1 MKKMNT
7 AFASAALLMLGLAC
21 GIPQEQFDDVRSEL
35 QGTRADLVTV
45 QTRITGLE
53 EASRETADVIATL
66 RGGISDLQVEVE
78 VSNSL
83 LREANAGL
91 EAAGEQLAQKDRT
104 LATLSTDLES
114 RNDDIVE
121 LRLTVDGLEDSL
133 TNSADAFANLEQT
146 LADSDAA
153 LQDSLQEAADLG
165 VDLTLLDATNTD
177 LRRQVTLT
185 EAANEGLNGRVE
197 VLQAQVDENSAEVVQ
212 AEIEDLKS
220 QRDALAAKVNQLSAL
235 TEEYV
240 SDPKVEIESS
250 GLACTGSMLPL
261 LHCGDMVIMQTNL
274 KRRDVQVG
282 DIISF
287 RRRDCFTG
295 RSVTDS
301 ITLHRVV
308 DIDAGWFVTR
318 GDNNYT
324 VDSCRLPLNNVT
336 GKLLAYIEDIYP
348 EHYMGTANYEA
359 IKANFNELQELFNRD
374 LSIFREQE
382 ERLEDAE
389 DEYNDGRISYSRY
402 VDVWEDT
409 RDDRISLLGLLAK
422 RDDLAD
428 TFFGLQDLIIQR
440 NYNDADWAHLVD

>member
-1 MKKMNT
+1 MEHHPGPCT
-7 AFASAALLMLGLAC
+7 TTHRLLDGALHTVGQRSAAQAAAPRAAALAIVM
-21 GIPQEQFDDVRSEL
+21 GVFSKSPSDSVTAISIPDSLNESEL
-35 QGTRADLVTV
+35 RKTLRDTYGMHLAGGQDHLKGKIIRMSHMGYV
-45 QTRITGLE
+45 
-53 EASRETADVIATL
+53 DVIDTL
-66 RGGISDLQVEVE
+66 GAIAAIEQAAHRLRHAFDLGAGLTLSDQ
-78 VSNSL
+78 
-83 LREANAGL
+83 ANA
-91 EAAGEQLAQKDRT
+91 
-104 LATLSTDLES
+104 
-114 RNDDIVE
+114 
-121 LRLTVDGLEDSL
+121 
-133 TNSADAFANLEQT
+133 
-146 LADSDAA
+146 
-153 LQDSLQEAADLG
+153 
-165 VDLTLLDATNTD
+165 D
-177 LRRQVTLT
+177 LRRQVALT
-185 EAANEGLNGRVE
+185 EAANEDLNGRVE
-197 VLQAQVDENSAEVVQ
+197 VLQAQVDENLAEVVQ
-212 AEIEDLKS
+212 AEIEDLKN
-220 QRDALAAKVNQLSAL
+220 QRDALVAKVNQLSAL
-235 TEEYV
+235 TEEYL

-287 RRRDCFTG
+287 RHRDCFTG

-308 DIDAGWFVTR
+308 GIDAGWFVTQ

-359 IKANFNELQELFNRD
+359 IKTNFNELQELFNRD

-440 NYNDADWAHLVD
+440 NYDDADWAHLVN